1 MKSKVGLLLE
11 KQPRWR
17 LRHWYICC
25 RSFACEAPHKQIRI
39 FKRGASQAK
48 DLQYL
53 GFLASIFWVQMV
65 DGGDLKPIPEPSY
78 GFLETYCL
86 DCHDDFERKAEISLE
101 ASEIDWSDHE
111 SVELWERVIKVLNTG
126 EMPPKKERQP
136 SASERTAMTEWLDD
150 RLLEHSPI
158 GGTALRRLNKR
169 EYRSSLNEL
178 FEIDFILPDSFPEDN
193 RAHGFD
199 NQGDALT
206 LSGPL
211 LDSYRK
217 VANDLAEKLFPPDR
231 KPVEASSFEVPGED
245 FTYSYSS
252 GSLVDGAMRSVS
264 STDSIA
270 MSATW
275 PSRHEAP
282 ATGRYRIEL
291 ELSAFNPPEGEGVL
305 CRIYAVD
312 SVQAPSQ
319 NSKELRQLGEFAIR
333 HDQPERYVFEAL
345 LEKGETIALRYANAS
360 LKEDRDQLPE
370 HLQKLF
376 SEEPKLAAAFKA
388 ADDMD
393 VGDRRGTVERG
404 RLGWER
410 LKALMESDMLPD
422 APQGE
427 ALDRLIPV
435 VSKNLRATTETLAY
449 KHYEEGPALQ
459 THAASIYGPI
469 ELADSKQDRYWQGR
483 SSRLIGVQAGRT
495 EAEVVADFVDRFL
508 PKAFRRS
515 VPEGLKAEY
524 RALAEAEIERSD
536 RLNDG
541 LHLALRTALTSPHF
555 LYRGFRDGELDGYDL
570 ASRLAFFLANRP
582 PDSQLV
588 RVARDGSLL
597 SSEVLRGQANRL
609 IDSRNASDFVSSFLD
624 QWLDLA
630 ALEDLVPDRTLFEN
644 PRQFNYRNNERKAY
658 IEEPK
663 LFFKEMLDTNRPLE
677 DFIDPDFTYT
687 IDSVS
692 QYVYELPVEM
702 GGEKGKMRR
711 VTFERGGRFGG
722 VLGMAGVMTATAN
735 GVDTQPVVRGVWA
748 LENIL
753 GSPPPEPPD
762 AVPAL
767 TPDTSKAVTPREM
780 LAAHMAEESCSAC
793 HKKIDPVGF
802 VLESFDPIGRWRETY
817 PVPGGKNKNSGRDLL
832 PVETDGVL
840 PDGTEL
846 RDVRD
851 LKAYLVDDIRPF
863 AECLSEKLLTYATGR
878 EMGYSDRKLI
888 AQIVSEN
895 EGKGG
900 GFRDLLLALIDSE
913 SFRTK

>member
-1 MKSKVGLLLE
+1 MKSKVGLLVLNQLQRPVLYRLQRD
-11 KQPRWR
+11 KQPFQKR
-17 LRHWYICC
+17 I
-25 RSFACEAPHKQIRI
+25 ACIAM
-39 FKRGASQAK
+39 
-48 DLQYL
+48 L
-53 GFLASIFWVQMV
+53 FW
-65 DGGDLKPIPEPSY
+65 GTSTGYTIEPIPAPSY

-101 ASEIDWSDHE
+101 ASEIDWSNHE
-111 SVELWERVIKVLNTG
+111 SVELWERVIKVLNTD

-150 RLLEHSPI
+150 RLIEHSPI

-178 FEIDFILPDSFPEDN
+178 FEIDYKLPDGFPEDN

-252 GSLVDGAMRSVS
+252 GSLVDGAMRLVS

-291 ELSAFNPPEGEGVL
+291 ELSAFNPPEGEDVL

-333 HDQPERYVFEAL
+333 HAQPERYVFEAL

-370 HLQKLF
+370 HLRKLF

-388 ADDMD
+388 AEDMD

-410 LKALMESDMLPD
+410 LKGLMESNMLPD
-422 APQGE
+422 APQSE

-435 VSKNLRATTETLAY
+435 VAKNLRATTETLAY

-469 ELADSKQDRYWQGR
+469 ELADSKQNRYWQGR
-483 SSRLIGVQAGRT
+483 SSRLIGERAERT

-508 PKAFRRS
+508 PKAFRRF

-524 RALAEAEIERSD
+524 RALAEAEIGRSD

-582 PDSQLV
+582 PDNQLV
-588 RVARDGSLL
+588 RVARDGSIL
-597 SSEVLRGQANRL
+597 SSEVLRCQANRL
-609 IDSRNASDFVSSFLD
+609 IDSRNARDFVSSFLD

-644 PRQFNYRNNERKAY
+644 PRQFNYRDDERKAY

-692 QYVYELPVEM
+692 RYVYELPVEM

-817 PVPGGKNKNSGRDLL
+817 PVPGEKSKNSGREPLR
-832 PVETDGVL
+832 VETDGVL

-846 RDVRD
+846 WDVRD

-888 AQIVSEN
+888 AQIVAEN
-895 EGKGG
+895 EAKGG

>member
-1 MKSKVGLLLE
+1 MESKVGLFVAE
-11 KQPRWR
+11 QPRWIYR
-17 LRHWYICC
+17 G
-25 RSFACEAPHKQIRI
+25 
-39 FKRGASQAK
+39 GASQTKA
-48 DLQYL
+48 LLYL
-53 GFLASIFWVQMV
+53 GFLTVVLGFSNGRGENAESIP
-65 DGGDLKPIPEPSY
+65 KPLYS
-78 GFLETYCL
+78 FLETYCL
-86 DCHDDFERKAEISLE
+86 DCHDDFERKGEISLE
-101 ASEIDWSDHE
+101 ALEVDWSDHE
-111 SVELWERVIKVLNTG
+111 SLELWERVINVLNTG
-126 EMPPKKERQP
+126 EMPPKKKRQP
-136 SASERTAMTEWLDD
+136 SAGERSGMVDWLDGQ
-150 RLLEHSPI
+150 LLEHSPI

-169 EYRSSLNEL
+169 EYSASLNQL
-178 FEIDFILPDSFPEDN
+178 FGINYTLPESFPEDN
-193 RAHGFD
+193 QAHGFD

-211 LDSYRK
+211 LDSYTQ
-217 VANDLAEKLFPPDR
+217 VAIDLAEKLFPPER
-231 KPVEASSFEVPGED
+231 KAIDEISFDVPGAD

-252 GSLVDGAMRSVS
+252 GSVVNGVMRSVS
-264 STDSIA
+264 SSDAIS

-291 ELSAFNPPEGEGVL
+291 ELSAFNPPEGEFVV
-305 CRIYAVD
+305 CRVYAVD

-319 NSKELRQLGEFAIR
+319 NSTELRQLGEFAID
-333 HDQPERYVFEAL
+333 HEVAETYSFEAE

-360 LKEDRDQLPE
+360 LKEDRKQLTE
-370 HLQKLF
+370 HLRKLL
-376 SEEPKLAAAFKA
+376 SEDPKLAAAYKA
-388 ADDMD
+388 ADG
-393 VGDRRGTVERG
+393 VVERG

-410 LKALMESDMLPD
+410 LKDLMESDALPD
-422 APQGE
+422 APEGE
-427 ALDRLIPV
+427 TLEQLIPV
-435 VSKNLRATTETLAY
+435 IVKNLRSATETLEY

-459 THAASIYGPI
+459 THGVAIYGPI
-469 ELADSKQDRYWQGR
+469 ELTDSEQDRYWMDRSERLVGMANGR
-483 SSRLIGVQAGRT
+483 SDT
-495 EAEVVADFVDRFL
+495 EIVADFIDGFL
-508 PKAFRRS
+508 PQAFRRP
-515 VPEGLKAEY
+515 VPENLKAEY
-524 RALAEAEIERSD
+524 RALAEEEIRRSG

-541 LHLALRTALTSPHF
+541 LHLALRTVLTSPHF

-570 ASRLAFFLANRP
+570 AARLSFFLTNRP
-582 PDSQLV
+582 PANRLV
-588 RVARDGSLL
+588 RAASEGSI
-597 SSEVLRGQANRL
+597 LRSNILRNQANRL
-609 IDSRNASDFVSSFLD
+609 IDSPQVEDFINSFLD

-644 PRQFNYRNNERKAY
+644 PRKFNYRDDERKAY

-663 LFFKEMLDTNRPLE
+663 LFFKEMLDTNRLLE

-692 QYVYELPVEM
+692 EYVYERPVEK
-702 GGEKGKMRR
+702 GGKKGQLRR
-711 VTFERGGRFGG
+711 VSFERGGRFGG
-722 VLGMAGVMTATAN
+722 LLGMAGVMTATAN

-780 LAAHMAEESCSAC
+780 LAAHMAEESCAAC

-802 VLESFDPIGRWRETY
+802 VLESFDPIGRWRESY
-817 PVPGGKNKNSGRDLL
+817 PIPGGKNKKTRRDPL

-851 LKAYLVDDIRPF
+851 LKAYLVADIRPF

-878 EMGYSDRKLI
+878 AMGYSDRKLI
-888 AQIVSEN
+888 AKIVAEN
-895 EGKGG
+895 EANEG